1 MKHSSSQVLDTAVA
15 KWSDFEFN
23 SFEFGRSFHK
33 HHILYKDT
41 YLKYIQFRT
50 LHHRFYTNEKLYKMG
65 IKKSGM
71 CGFCNEYLD
80 SIEHMFLSCV
90 HSQELWDSIQLWI
103 RSLGMDN
110 YNLSPSK
117 IILGD
122 LDNASAIKTIILMTK
137 KSPLYLH
144 EERAK
149 ATFIKCK

>member
-80 SIEHMFLSCV
+80 SIEHMFLACV

-103 RSLGMDN
+103 RCLGMDN

-122 LDNASAIKTIILMTK
+122 LDNASAINTFILMTK
-137 KSPLYLH
+137 KSSIPL
-144 EERAK
+144 
-149 ATFIKCK
+149 